1 VSSCWCWRRRERCRS
16 CSRGCW
22 RCSCSSGS
30 RCCSRWGWR
39 WAGWW
44 EIDIAL
50 PAGSRAT
57 HTVAEVLCKECI
69 VSLHASCGTG
79 VTISQ
84 CAVDHIEATLPLVQP
99 QLEVGTAAPREI
111 LRPPLN
117 VEDAVGSTAAYRCE
131 DPKPTIDQIPVVP
144 VRVDR
149 VVVSGPWQA
158 LVGEGRVRGCE
169 LRIAVGRQID
179 AREGL
184 VVQGVRERQ
193 RDGGDRI
200 IPVIADV
207 RRARHDTAPYLA
219 DHVLT
224 HAGRRRWRRRL
235 CWSRCR
241 RCSRC
246 RRRRCSWRR
255 CRRRAGCRRGSWR
268 AATHWRLDR
277 NGHRRTCLE
286 VADHCKGVLRRLIG
300 VKPEIIKRAPPN
312 RICVLILRKCFTVPS
327 YGIGRLSH
335 SPGSTAVTL
344 IVKRAVICPAGLLRR
359 RVKADIA
366 NVHSRSQRHTERL
379 NPPIQILVI

>member
-1 VSSCWCWRRRERCRS
+1 VSSGWRRRERCRS
-16 CSRGCW
+16 CSRGSGCW
-22 RCSCSSGS
+22 RYSCSCTC
-30 RCCSRWGWR
+30 RWR

-50 PAGSRAT
+50 PAAGCASRA
-57 HTVAEVLCKECI
+57 VAEILSKDCI
-69 VSLHASCGTG
+69 VSLHSGCGAG
-79 VTISQ
+79 IRIGH
-84 CAVDHIEATLPLVQP
+84 CAVDHIEATQPLVQP
-99 QLEVGTAAPREI
+99 QLQVGTAAPREI

-117 VEDAVGSTAAYRCE
+117 IEDAVRSTATYRGE
-131 DPKPTIDQIPVVP
+131 YAKPTVDQIQVVP
-144 VRVDR
+144 IRVNGEAMAR
-149 VVVSGPWQA
+149 PRQA
-158 LVGEGRVRGCE
+158 LVGECRVRRCE
-169 LRIAVGRQID
+169 LGIAVGRQID

-184 VVQGVRERQ
+184 LVQGVRERQ

-207 RRARHDTAPYLA
+207 RRSGHDTAPYLT

-224 HAGRRRWRRRL
+224 HASCRRWRRRRRWSRCSRRRWRRR
-235 CWSRCR
+235 W
-241 RCSRC
+241 
-246 RRRRCSWRR
+246 RCSWRR
-255 CRRRAGCRRGSWR
+255 CRRRAGCGRGSWR
-268 AATHWRLDR
+268 AATHWRLDC

-300 VKPEIIKRAPPN
+300 VKPEIIKCAPAN

-327 YGIGRLSH
+327 YGIGRLRH

-344 IVKRAVICPAGLLRR
+344 IVKRAVIWPAGLLRR
-359 RVKADIA
+359 RVKADVA